1 MASDSKKMPCYKP
14 GRGRQA
20 PNGTVTYY
28 GHIQVAAGKLPPL
41 PPNYKDFPL
50 PCGKCTGC
58 RLERSRQWAVRLM
71 HEAQQHKHNSFVTLT
86 YKDSELPN
94 TGARAAADAARSLS
108 LGLPQPIDNHA
119 YTEARTH
126 EIQEGAASLSK
137 ADLTAFTKRLN
148 ENSRRKFG
156 NGVKYYACGEYGD
169 RTQRPHYHIAIFGED
184 FGVDRVFYKN
194 APSGKP
200 LYRSKTLDRLWP
212 HGGADIG
219 DLTFESA
226 AYIARYVMK
235 KHTGPKAIEHY
246 MRENERG
253 EKYWLTPE
261 FNVMSRRPGIAKK
274 WFDKNRHDVY
284 PHDHVISRGHPA
296 KPPRAYDKWLEQIDP
311 YLLADIKK
319 AREDGPHNPDE
330 ETNARLEVRQ
340 ICAQAKLNQTKRTL

>member
-1 MASDSKKMPCYKP
+1 MPCYKP

-28 GHIQVAAGKLPPL
+28 GHLQIAAGKLPPL
-41 PPNYKDFPL
+41 PSNYKEYPL
-50 PCGKCTGC
+50 PCGQCTGC

-71 HEAQQHKHNSFVTLT
+71 HEAQLHQANSFVTLT
-86 YKDSELPN
+86 YNDQNLPN
-94 TGARAAADAARSLS
+94 AGASSKTHRAGDVRLGSDANTKTPRTRET
-108 LGLPQPIDNHA
+108 H
-119 YTEARTH
+119 TH
-126 EIQEGAASLSK
+126 EIQESASLSK
-137 ADLTAFTKRLN
+137 ADLQAFTKRLN
-148 ENSRRKFG
+148 EDVRRRSG

-169 RTQRPHYHIAIFGED
+169 KTHRPHYHIAIFGED
-184 FGVDRVFYKN
+184 FADDRFPWK
-194 APSGKP
+194 
-200 LYRSKTLDRLWP
+200 RSNNKQLWRSSRLERLWP
-212 HGGADIG
+212 LGDAFIG

-235 KHTGPKAIEHY
+235 KQTGAKAVDHY

-274 WFDKNRHDVY
+274 WFDKNKDDVF

-311 YLLADIKK
+311 YLLANIKK
-319 AREDGPHNPDE
+319 ARENGPHNPEDE
-330 ETNARLEVRQ
+330 TPARLEARETV
-340 ICAQAKLNQTKRTL
+340 ALAKLNQNKRSLE